1 MAIFEEMSVK
11 EDSGPR
17 SMNDP
22 DKISEK
28 SHKLPS
34 LTLYY
39 RERCKKYK
47 TSSFLQLKKKRVIK
61 EFCMGWLSQL
71 YPLCKC
77 INGCKKTKDM
87 NINHSHL
94 TSKRVGYF
102 R

>member
-47 TSSFLQLKKKRVIK
+47 TSSFLQLKKKTSYQRVLHGLVIPVVSIVQ
-61 EFCMGWLSQL
+61 MHQWLQE
-71 YPLCKC
+71 
-77 INGCKKTKDM
+77 N
-87 NINHSHL
+87 
-94 TSKRVGYF
+94 
-102 R
+102 

>member
-47 TSSFLQLKKKRVIK
+47 TSSFLQLKKKN
-61 EFCMGWLSQL
+61 ELS
-71 YPLCKC
+71 K
-77 INGCKKTKDM
+77 
-87 NINHSHL
+87 SFAW
-94 TSKRVGYF
+94 VGYPSCIHCANASMAA
-102 R
+102 RKLKT